1 MRRSQHIFQCVSQDF
16 KLFLFPNPLV
26 MGRGKGVGELA
37 KQHVLLLLKK
47 KVSLMTVHPSLG
59 FLRNPCDKMCGATSG
74 SFYFLSR
81 LNILNSFNLF
91 FTFNFLAFFILCM
104 LNFARSRLSFNMLL
118 NFFSKGPPC
127 GKPCNWLTSTSS
139 EKGFFIINIVFELG
153 SYSIK
158 DFAHLFVGQKT
169 FSYSD
174 E

>member
-1 MRRSQHIFQCVSQDF
+1 
-16 KLFLFPNPLV
+16 
-26 MGRGKGVGELA
+26 
-37 KQHVLLLLKK
+37 
-47 KVSLMTVHPSLG
+47 
-59 FLRNPCDKMCGATSG
+59 MCGATSG

-139 EKGFFIINIVFELG
+139 EKGFFYHQYCVWTRQLQHQRLCSSLCRSENVFLFRWVKYRNSWKCFLFSLGLDIVQLKYRRNKHIACSIIFCLKIERCGIILCLG
-153 SYSIK
+153 IK
-158 DFAHLFVGQKT
+158 SLRL
-169 FSYSD
+169 
-174 E
+174 